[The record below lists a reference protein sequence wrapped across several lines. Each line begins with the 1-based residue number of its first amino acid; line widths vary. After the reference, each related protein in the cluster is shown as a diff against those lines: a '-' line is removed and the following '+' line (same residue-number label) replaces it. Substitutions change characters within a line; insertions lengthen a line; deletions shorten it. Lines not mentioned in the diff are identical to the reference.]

1 MIGYVTV
8 KKVYDD
14 REEVVYIERDNTL
27 TDGLSMSLTNLMT
40 SPPSAHIKD
49 FQLGYFQLGD
59 AAHNSNENYSS
70 AQPDSVKKSLYSLA
84 RAYPLVDSYGI
95 ESTLEVVHRDA
106 IRVKE
111 KWKKEIDTVFT
122 TSSVVAAVL
131 NPEWVSTF
139 DDGILRIKINIDKE
153 AAVGNN
159 IKEFGLFIANPER
172 HLDADRI
179 VMAAYKSLETP
190 IAKTNEFA
198 IDLEWSIDFSK
209 GDFYSDRL
217 GEAMYFYPTVKEV
230 PSGDQYAK
238 YVRAGQTYNALV
250 ETMNP
255 IKEGGYLHYE
265 LSGDAVEGVH
275 YNITPSSPVFIPKG
289 DESLQLR
296 VQALPNALYYG
307 NKTLDIN
314 LKDFTGDKDVT
325 EYFRFGK
332 PNKLQVNIRSNLAL
346 PIAEFSSVTVPPGG
360 VVTDLDIPEG
370 TYVASWGAGG
380 GTSALA
386 AVTLNK
392 ACLDDVHVFL
402 DISGDGLAA
411 VAGGNVLT
419 IPAGETTGYFT
430 LIGSPG
436 YDYYV
441 SATNLVFGESYY
453 NTVAFPNYFRSMEV
467 PKPLVDYNYI
477 NANRGKFNSLN
488 DRPYRL
494 SVGGPSHFYPGIIS
508 NHDYKVDSTY
518 SAPPQQNILLKTY
531 EVDDSP
537 DLQRRSDI
545 VYIPK
550 EFYAYPTP
558 DGSPVYI
565 TESYAGSEQ
574 DAANRTNGTE
584 PQEKYFTSSMTTVA
598 LSVHCKNFSSIQMA
612 GAADGDDMI
621 LSSKYFALELGSSG
635 YGDLPLGIIG
645 EETVASCRA
654 VFRWDGATLAV
665 DSLTTGGDFT
675 ASANL
680 SSIGNGWYRAWLVA
694 TVPASVCEGTLGHSL
709 SENGLGAQ
717 QYYKLYPC
725 VTSSLRTPSYDSIPQ
740 DVSGTQFAY
749 LQYENSYSS
758 DTHDQDYPRPYQ
770 SRNSIVRTEREGNCV
785 ITDTGNQK
793 TLFTF

>member
-40 SPPSAHIKD
+40 SPPSAHVRD
-49 FQLGYFQLGD
+49 FQLGYFQIGD
-59 AAHNSNENYSS
+59 AAHNLNENYSS

-95 ESTLEVVHRDA
+95 ESTLEVVQRDA
-106 IRVKE
+106 ITVKE

-131 NPEWVSTF
+131 QPEWVSTF
-139 DDGILRIKINIDKE
+139 NDGILNIKINIDKE

-172 HLDADRI
+172 HLDEDKI
-179 VMAAYKSLETP
+179 VLAAYKSLETP
-190 IAKTNEFA
+190 IYKTNEFA

-230 PSGDQYAK
+230 PSGDQYTK
-238 YVRAGQTYNALV
+238 YIRSGQVFTALV

-255 IKEGGYLHYE
+255 IKEGGYLYFD
-265 LSGDAVEGVH
+265 LSGDAEQGVH
-275 YNITPSSPVFIPKG
+275 YNITPSSPVFIPTG
-289 DESLQLR
+289 DESVELR
-296 VQALPNALYYG
+296 IQALGNPLYYG
-307 NKTLDIN
+307 NKTLDIH
-314 LKDFTGDKDVT
+314 LKEFTGDKDIT
-325 EYFRFGK
+325 EYFKYGK
-332 PNKLQVNIRSNLAL
+332 PNKLQVNIRSNLAM
-346 PIAEFSSVTVPPGG
+346 PIAEFSAVTVAAQG
-360 VVTDLDIPEG
+360 VVTDLDIPPG
-370 TYVASWGAGG
+370 TYVASWGSGAA
-380 GTSALA
+380 SALGS
-386 AVTLNK
+386 VVLNK
-392 ACLDDVHVFL
+392 ASLDDVHIFL

-411 VAGGNVLT
+411 IAGGNILT
-419 IPAGETTGYFT
+419 IPAGETSGDFI
-430 LIGSPG
+430 LIGSTG

-441 SATNLVFGESYY
+441 SSTNLVYTEPYY

-467 PKPLVDYNYI
+467 PNPTVDYNYI
-477 NANRGKFNSLN
+477 DAYPENFNSLN
-488 DRPYRL
+488 DRAYRL
-494 SVGGPSHFYPGIIS
+494 TVGGPSHFYPGIIS
-508 NHDYKVDSTY
+508 NHDYKVDSYY

-531 EVDDSP
+531 EVDESP

-558 DGSPVYI
+558 SRAPVYI
-565 TESYAGSEQ
+565 TESYAGSEE
-574 DAANRTNGTE
+574 DAASRSNGSV
-584 PQEKYFTSSMTTVA
+584 PQEKYFTSSMSTVA
-598 LSVHCKNFSSIQMA
+598 LSVYCKNFSSIQME
-612 GAADGDDMI
+612 AAPDGDDIVM
-621 LSSKYFALELGSSG
+621 SSKYFALEIGSSG
-635 YGDLPLGIIG
+635 YGDLPLSIVG
-645 EETVASCRA
+645 EETVASCKA
-654 VFRWDGATLAV
+654 IFKWDGSILDV
-665 DSLTTGGDFT
+665 ESLVEGGDFT
-675 ASANL
+675 ASANFEDV
-680 SSIGNGWYRAWLVA
+680 GDGWYRAWLVVS
-694 TVPASVCEGTLGHSL
+694 VPASVCEGTLGHSL

-725 VTSSLRTPSYDSIPQ
+725 VTSSLETPSYASIPQ
-740 DVSGTQFAY
+740 DVSGSQFAY

-758 DTHDQDYPRPYQ
+758 DSHDQTVPRPYQ
-770 SRNSIVRTEREGNCV
+770 SRNSIISTEREGNCV